1 MLMEFQDFWTLGM
14 SLSLETDEEEI
25 GLWNEASKLA
35 VNDETSNG
43 VVGIEEKRTWEAF
56 KWALRVQEREG
67 L

>member
-14 SLSLETDEEEI
+14 SLSLKTDEEEI